1 VPILVLI
8 VVSLLLTLAARY
20 EWRWAEPLTS
30 RVARARPWVQSYVRL
45 APGTFLYLFIL
56 GVTTWV
62 LRSSTVNV
70 SQTLLRE
77 HSTNLQHLR
86 DDTLTVL
93 VTSAFWLSGRELGLW
108 LVLFPTVLAPAE
120 RWLGTLRTIVVFA
133 IGHLTATLV
142 TAAGL
147 SWLIHHHQAPRRLT
161 NVVDVGSS
169 YGFWCVAALFT
180 YRLPGRWRWAWA
192 ATLIGGASVLVAVHQ
207 RFADYG
213 HLVAILVG
221 LALVGMSYA
230 PGPRQRRAWPI
241 WKPPDALVDGERL
254 RIAGDQAVR
263 RQHRRQ

>member
-180 YRLPGRWRWAWA
+180 YRLPGRWRWAWIA
-192 ATLIGGASVLVAVHQ
+192 ALLSGALFMIAWRQ
-207 RFADYG
+207 DFADYG
-213 HLVAILVG
+213 HLVAMLTG
-221 LALVGMSYA
+221 LALLPLSRA
-230 PGPRQRRAWPI
+230 HGPDARRAWPI
-241 WKPPDALVDGERL
+241 WKPPRPLVEAERERIQVERSL
-254 RIAGDQAVR
+254 RR
-263 RQHRRQ
+263 LP